1 MKPIRL
7 TTLLLLL
14 LLTGNLI
21 AQNSID
27 ELNRLI
33 TDYTNEINRSEQ
45 LLVKNHKNK
54 SATQNK
60 LSLVNKTLRSRRGIV
75 SSLDRQITILDRD
88 ITAKNKEIEQL
99 EARITLLRQQYAS
112 MIYSAYKNYKTNSAL
127 AFLFASR
134 DFNDATLRIQ
144 YMRRYNAARKR
155 KAAEIDSV
163 STRLKEQ
170 IAQLDAKRLL
180 ADRTRR
186 NRNSEIKKLS
196 QDEARYRTTLKT
208 LQNDEKK
215 IRDKIIQQEKQRRAA
230 QSKIDKLI
238 SATSKQTKSSAQI
251 QKDVRLTGQFDQN
264 KGRLPI
270 PLPGGVITDHFGE
283 HPHPTQKGLKINNKG
298 VDITGEKGSPVKC
311 VFDGTVMSVN
321 SIPGMKNV
329 IIISHGDYFTVYCNI
344 VRINVKTGD
353 KVKTSQPIGS
363 ISESDDPS
371 EYVLHFELW
380 KQTAR
385 LNPEPWLQK

>member
-1 MKPIRL
+1 MKPIRI
-7 TTLLLLL
+7 TAALLLL
-14 LLTGNLI
+14 LLTGTLT

-33 TDYTNEINRSEQ
+33 IDYTNEINRSEQ
-45 LLVKNHKNK
+45 LLAKNHKNK

-60 LSLVNKTLRSRRGIV
+60 LSLVNSSIRNRRGIV
-75 SSLDRQITILDRD
+75 TSLEKQITILDSE
-88 ITAKNKEIEQL
+88 ITDKNREIGQL
-99 EARITLLRQQYAS
+99 EAQVAKLREQYAQ
-112 MIYSAYKNYKTNSAL
+112 MIRSAYRNYKTNSAI

-144 YMRRYNAARKR
+144 YMRRYNAARER
-155 KAAEIDSV
+155 KAAEIDSL
-163 STRLKEQ
+163 SSRLKEQ
-170 IAQLDAKRLL
+170 IAQLDAKREQV
-180 ADRTRR
+180 DRTRQ
-186 NRNSEIKKLS
+186 NRTSEIKKLS
-196 QDEARYRTTLKT
+196 EDEAKYRSTLKT

-238 SATSKQTKSSAQI
+238 SATSKKTKSNAQK

-264 KGRLPI
+264 KGRLPF
-270 PLPGGVITDHFGE
+270 PLPGGVVTDHFGE

-298 VDITGEKGSPVKC
+298 IDITGEKGSAVKC

-329 IIISHGDYFTVYCNI
+329 IIVSHGDYFTVYCNL

-353 KVKTSQPIGS
+353 KVKTSQILGA
-363 ISESDDPS
+363 ISESDDPA

-380 KQTAR
+380 KQTSR
-385 LNPEPWLQK
+385 LNPEPWLLK